1 MPGAYQEHGLDGG
14 AACDVDQFIDVLLRV
29 LKDVEHGQE
38 ETAALGDFWESVP
51 DSLSGCDTTW
61 CCSGIGGGSCA
72 RGIRHPMTRHHSIAG
87 PSFTSSAFH
96 DRRVIIQRIAPRAR
110 PGTG

>member
-1 MPGAYQEHGLDGG
+1 PAPVSPRGLRPGRQQRPRVGDIAVSHLDLLLQAGDLPRAHDMPGAYQEHGLDGG

-61 CCSGIGGGSCA
+61 
-72 RGIRHPMTRHHSIAG
+72 
-87 PSFTSSAFH
+87 
-96 DRRVIIQRIAPRAR
+96 
-110 PGTG
+110 